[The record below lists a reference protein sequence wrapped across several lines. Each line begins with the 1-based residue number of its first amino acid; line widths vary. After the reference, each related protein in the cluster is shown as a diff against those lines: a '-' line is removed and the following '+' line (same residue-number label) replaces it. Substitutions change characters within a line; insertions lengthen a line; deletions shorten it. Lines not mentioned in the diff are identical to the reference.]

1 MEALAKI
8 TIAAGGAVASYLFG
22 GWSIMLSILLTFV
35 IIDYCTGLAAAAK
48 EGKLRSDVGLW
59 GIAKKV
65 MIFGIVTVAHL
76 IDTALGEAH
85 LFRDTAIFF
94 YLSNELLSLIEN
106 AGRIG
111 APIPPALQRAVE
123 VLKSKS
129 GDNPFYEEK
138 YEKLQQQAEHEVSHE
153 AAHKTAHEATHKATR
168 NETHEAAHKATHE
181 TAPKEKS
188 TATYNNEGEYT
199 SQGHSEEELP
209 ASLNGPNTGE
219 ISSEVTSID
228 HKHPNDQSQS
238 GEKIYDRS

>member
-129 GDNPFYEEK
+129 GDNPFYVER
-138 YEKLQQQAEHEVSHE
+138 YEKLQQQAEDQVSHE
-153 AAHKTAHEATHKATR
+153 AAHAAA
-168 NETHEAAHKATHE
+168 HEAAHKTTHE
-181 TAPKEKS
+181 AGPKGKS
-188 TATYNNEGEYT
+188 AATYDNEGENK
-199 SQGHSEEELP
+199 SQAHTKEELS
-209 ASLNGPNTGE
+209 ASLNEADMRE
-219 ISSEVTSID
+219 ISSEVTSTD
-228 HKHPNDQSQS
+228 HKHLNDQSQS
-238 GEKIYDRS
+238 GEKIHDRP

>member
-129 GDNPFYEEK
+129 GDNPFYVER
-138 YEKLQQQAEHEVSHE
+138 YEKLQQQAEDQVSHE
-153 AAHKTAHEATHKATR
+153 AAHAAA
-168 NETHEAAHKATHE
+168 HEAAHKATHE
-181 TAPKEKS
+181 TVPKEKS
-188 TATYNNEGEYT
+188 TATYDNEGEYT

-209 ASLNGPNTGE
+209 ASLNEADMRE
-219 ISSEVTSID
+219 ISSEVTSTD
-228 HKHPNDQSQS
+228 HKHLNDQSQS
-238 GEKIYDRS
+238 GEKIHDRP

>member
-129 GDNPFYEEK
+129 GDNPFYVEG
-138 YEKLQQQAEHEVSHE
+138 YEKLQQQAEHQVSREV
-153 AAHKTAHEATHKATR
+153 AHEATHDL
-168 NETHEAAHKATHE
+168 THEAAHKATQE
-181 TAPKEKS
+181 AAPKEKS
-188 TATYNNEGEYT
+188 TATNDNEGEYT
-199 SQGHSEEELP
+199 SQGHTEEERP
-209 ASLNGPNTGE
+209 ASLNQAHTRETSSE
-219 ISSEVTSID
+219 ISSTD
-228 HKHPNDQSQS
+228 HKHSNDQSQS
-238 GEKIYDRS
+238 GEIIHDRP

>member
-8 TIAAGGAVASYLFG
+8 TIAAGGAVVSYLFG

-129 GDNPFYEEK
+129 GDNPFYVERYEE
-138 YEKLQQQAEHEVSHE
+138 LQQQAEHEAIREV
-153 AAHKTAHEATHKATR
+153 AHES
-168 NETHEAAHKATHE
+168 THEAAHKATHE
-181 TAPKEKS
+181 AAPKEKS
-188 TATYNNEGEYT
+188 TATYDNEGEYM
-199 SQGHSEEELP
+199 SQAQTEEERP
-209 ASLNGPNTGE
+209 ASLNGSHMRG
-219 ISSEVTSID
+219 ISSEVTSTD
-228 HKHPNDQSQS
+228 HKHLNDQSQS
-238 GEKIYDRS
+238 GEKIHDRP

>member
-129 GDNPFYEEK
+129 GDNPFNVERYEES
-138 YEKLQQQAEHEVSHE
+138 QQQAEHEASREVAHE
-153 AAHKTAHEATHKATR
+153 VTHETTHKAAHEATQ
-168 NETHEAAHKATHE
+168 EA
-181 TAPKEKS
+181 APKEKS
-188 TATYNNEGEYT
+188 TATHDNEGVYT
-199 SQGHSEEELP
+199 AQAHIEEERP
-209 ASLNGPNTGE
+209 ASLNGPHMGE
-219 ISSEVTSID
+219 SSSEITSID

-238 GEKIYDRS
+238 GEKIHDRP

>member
-129 GDNPFYEEK
+129 GDNPFYVEG
-138 YEKLQQQAEHEVSHE
+138 YEKLQQQAEHEASREV
-153 AAHKTAHEATHKATR
+153 AHETTHETTQETTHETTHKATHKS
-168 NETHEAAHKATHE
+168 THEAAT
-181 TAPKEKS
+181 KEKS
-188 TATYNNEGEYT
+188 TATYDNEGKYT

-209 ASLNGPNTGE
+209 ASLNEADMRE
-219 ISSEVTSID
+219 ISSEVTSTD

-238 GEKIYDRS
+238 GEKNHDRP